1 MSRTEHG
8 SGTVAIVGGGLAG
21 LVAAATLARAGRPA
35 VVFEKA
41 GDAGGRARTQREQG
55 FEWNL
60 GPHALYL
67 GAAAARTLKALRVPF
82 AGGKP
87 AVNGFV
93 LDRGVKHT
101 MPGGLVSLVTTRLF
115 GLGAKLETAR
125 LLAGLARVDA
135 ATLADV
141 RVDEWLRR
149 EIAHDDVRRLVAAL
163 FRLATYAN
171 SPAQSAGAAIA
182 NLQSALAHGVLYL
195 DHGWQTLVDGLRDV
209 AVEAGARIE
218 TGVRVDAVLH
228 DDRVRGVRL
237 ADGREEPCDAVIV
250 AGAPADAA
258 ALVPGATPLAA
269 WATAATPVRAACLD
283 VGLSRLPVAGATFAL
298 GVDQP
303 LYVSVHSAA
312 AKLHPA
318 GGVVVHVAKYLPV
331 GADGAPGAREPETE
345 RELEGALDLL
355 QPGWRDAVVARR
367 FLPGLV
373 VANALVSAAGGGLPG
388 RPGPAV
394 PGIGGLYVAG
404 DWVGREGLL
413 FDASAASATEAAR
426 LVVAES
432 VRAAA

>member
-1 MSRTEHG
+1 MSNAGSRTGSKTEHG

-21 LVAAATLARAGRPA
+21 LVAAATVARAGRRA
-35 VVFEKA
+35 VVFEK
-41 GDAGGRARTQREQG
+41 GRDAGGRARTQCEQG

-60 GPHALYL
+60 GPHAVYL

-93 LDRGVKHT
+93 LDRGIKHT
-101 MPGGLVSLVTTRLF
+101 MPGGLVSLMTTRLF

-135 ATLADV
+135 AALADV

-149 EIAHDDVRRLVAAL
+149 EIAHDDVRRLLAAL

-209 AVEAGARIE
+209 AIEAGARIE

-237 ADGREEPCDAVIV
+237 ADGREERCDAVIV
-250 AGAPADAA
+250 AGAPAEAA
-258 ALVPGATPLAA
+258 ALVADGATPLA
-269 WATAATPVRAACLD
+269 T
-283 VGLSRLPVAGATFAL
+283 
-298 GVDQP
+298 
-303 LYVSVHSAA
+303 
-312 AKLHPA
+312 
-318 GGVVVHVAKYLPV
+318 
-331 GADGAPGAREPETE
+331 
-345 RELEGALDLL
+345 
-355 QPGWRDAVVARR
+355 
-367 FLPGLV
+367 
-373 VANALVSAAGGGLPG
+373 
-388 RPGPAV
+388 
-394 PGIGGLYVAG
+394 
-404 DWVGREGLL
+404 
-413 FDASAASATEAAR
+413 
-426 LVVAES
+426 
-432 VRAAA
+432 